1 MRTIVVGVDGS
12 RESIAALRFAIR
24 EAGLHGDRVKAVA
37 AWHVP
42 TAAYGSGFVPAAPD
56 PADFERVAGDLLA
69 DALAAAAVEGQDV
82 PVEAVVR
89 EGEAAHVLLEESEG
103 AAQLVVGCR
112 NLGSLSRLF
121 HHSVSGHCTHDAHC
135 PVTVVHEG

>member
-42 TAAYGSGFVPAAPD
+42 SAAYGSGFVPTAPD
-56 PADFERVAGDLLA
+56 PADFEQVAGDMLA
-69 DALAAAAVEGQDV
+69 DALAAVAAEGHDV